1 MTTVYLSG
9 CNVNGF
15 RLALKCT
22 VSLKRSVKNENMTLV
37 FNYRCMYHGIPQ
49 KITCSISFV

>member
-9 CNVNGF
+9 CNMNGF

-22 VSLKRSVKNENMTLV
+22 VSLKISVKNENMTLV
-37 FNYRCMYHGIPQ
+37 FNYRCM
-49 KITCSISFV
+49 